1 MKKNFFT
8 FHKLLFIFFFTLF
21 FIMPIIIQY
30 QNTGVYIKADNFFY
44 TDNKIETFDDLKFF
58 INVTFFK
65 SLNVLKNNIFIFFIA
80 GALFQTIMKIIK
92 KIK

>member
-1 MKKNFFT
+1 
-8 FHKLLFIFFFTLF
+8 
-21 FIMPIIIQY
+21 MPIIIQY

>member
-1 MKKNFFT
+1 MKKNFIT
-8 FHKLLFIFFFTLF
+8 FHKFLFIFFFILF

-30 QNTGVYIKADNFFY
+30 QNTGVYIKADNSFY

-92 KIK
+92 KIT